1 MNTVDHTRTNVVG
14 LGLIGGSIA
23 LALRE
28 RGWEVYGSDLDDEVS
43 RRAQYEGIILKS
55 ASLRKRR

>member
-1 MNTVDHTRTNVVG
+1 MNTIDHTRTANVVG

-28 RGWEVYGSDLDDEVS
+28 RGWEVCGSDLDDGVS
-43 RRAQYEGIILKS
+43 RRA
-55 ASLRKRR
+55 